1 MNSTGIRKGFV
12 YAFLVLYVLYA
23 LGNIG
28 MTGLLFSF
36 AVGLIVSGLDYD
48 IELTSAAIILA
59 GLLWKVLFERK
70 KENFVGE
77 PVGDGQSLKA
87 ISKRVEQLQQRN
99 VFEPTGVLSSNF
111 AEGFADATTTDS
123 NTNAQGSSNTSNAT
137 ATSTSTPAPTNA
149 PTASTQMADAAAKSA
164 PAAASTPA
172 TQQTPP
178 NPDGSAAKP
187 TTSGFAD
194 PKTDGM
200 FKLGSIPS
208 DAAGGAHIDVGTTLM
223 NALNSLKPDQVKQ
236 MTEDTRKLMETQK
249 SLMGMLTTMKPMLQD
264 GREMMNTFGEMFGDK
279 K

>member
-23 LGNIG
+23 LGNVG

-36 AVGLIVSGLDYD
+36 AIGLIVSGLDYD
-48 IELTSAAIILA
+48 IELTSAAIILS
-59 GLLWKVLFERK
+59 GLLWKVMFERK

-77 PVGDGQSLKA
+77 PVGEGQSVKA
-87 ISKRVEQLQQRN
+87 IAKKIEQIQNKN

-111 AEGFADATTTDS
+111 AEGFADATTT
-123 NTNAQGSSNTSNAT
+123 NTNTAAQGNSNNSDKA
-137 ATSTSTPAPTNA
+137 APSTSTPAPTNA
-149 PTASTQMADAAAKSA
+149 PTASNQMASAAAQSA
-164 PAAASTPA
+164 PAAAATPA

-178 NPDGSAAKP
+178 NPDGSNAKP
-187 TTSGFAD
+187 VTSGFAD

>member
-1 MNSTGIRKGFV
+1 MSGVVIRKGFV
-12 YAFLVLYVLYA
+12 YAFLALYVLYA

-36 AVGLIVSGLDYD
+36 AVGLIVSGLGCDLE
-48 IELTSAAIILA
+48 ITSAAIILS
-59 GLLWKVLFERK
+59 GLLWRVLFERK

-77 PVGDGQSLKA
+77 PVGEGQGA
-87 ISKRVEQLQQRN
+87 IAIAKKIEQIKRKD
-99 VFEPTGVLSSNF
+99 VFEPSGVLSSNF
-111 AEGFADATTTDS
+111 AEGFADANS
-123 NTNAQGSSNTSNAT
+123 TNGNSNASGGSQNANSA
-137 ATSTSTPAPTNA
+137 ATSDSTPAPTNA
-149 PTASTQMADAAAKSA
+149 PTASTQMAQTAAASA

-172 TQQTPP
+172 TQQTPT
-178 NPDGSAAKP
+178 NPDGSKAKP
-187 TTSGFAD
+187 TTSGFSD
-194 PKTDGM
+194 PKSDGM

-249 SLMGMLTTMKPMLQD
+249 SLMGMLSTMKPLLQD